1 MTDTKL
7 LKEVIER
14 YYLGGIIE
22 ATKWSS
28 KEETLNIA
36 FIPPNKDM
44 VGMIEADIDFPE
56 GIIGISNTSQ
66 LLKMLDISD
75 KDIDIKVVFP
85 DGSNNRFKQMLIED
99 SNYSF
104 KYSLSDINIMPK
116 IPKINEPDD
125 YEIQFPIDVDFIT
138 TFNKAKKALDSNI
151 KEICTFST
159 TDNKLKCVLGEP
171 SSHSHKIEFN
181 ITPTI
186 LNKTNK
192 KKYSFN
198 SVFFREILA
207 ANKADLISGSCSIN
221 SEGLL
226 KLEFNNNKVRSTY
239 FLIQLSE

>member
-1 MTDTKL
+1 MTNTKL

-14 YYLGGIIE
+14 YHLGGIVE

-28 KEETLNIA
+28 REGTLNIA
-36 FIPPNKDM
+36 FIPANKDM
-44 VGMIEADIDFPE
+44 VGMIEADIEFPE

-75 KDIDIKVVFP
+75 KEININVVFP

-104 KYSLSDINIMPK
+104 KYSLADVNIMPK
-116 IPKINEPDD
+116 IPKISEPEK
-125 YEIQFPIDVDFIT
+125 YEIQFPIDADFIT

-159 TDNKLKCVLGEP
+159 VKNQLKCVLGEP

-181 ITPTI
+181 INPTC
-186 LNKTNK
+186 LGKTDKN
-192 KKYSFN
+192 KYSFN
-198 SVFFREILA
+198 SVFFREILS
-207 ANKADLISGSCSIN
+207 ANKNDLISGSCSIN

-226 KLEFNNNKVRSTY
+226 KLEFENSGVRSTY
-239 FLIQLSE
+239 FLIQLSD